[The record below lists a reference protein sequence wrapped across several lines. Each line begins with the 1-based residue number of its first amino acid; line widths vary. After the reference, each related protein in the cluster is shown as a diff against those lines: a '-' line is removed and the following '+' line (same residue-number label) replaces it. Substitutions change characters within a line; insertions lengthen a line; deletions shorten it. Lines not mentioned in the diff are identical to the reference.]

1 MKDLYIPPTRNTLEV
16 KLETNGN
23 LLFRGISTPEN
34 IKKFMSPIIDWL
46 NEFKQTA
53 PEKLTVN
60 FEINYFNTVSSRY
73 FYELILII
81 DSFKENGCEISF
93 NWYYEEDDDDLLDL
107 GEEFEQSAQ
116 VKFNYFTT

>member
-1 MKDLYIPPTRNTLEV
+1 MNDLYIPPTRNTLEV

-23 LLFRGISTPEN
+23 MLFRGISTPEN

-46 NEFKQTA
+46 NEFKKT
-53 PEKLTVN
+53 PPKKLTVN

-93 NWYYEEDDDDLLDL
+93 NWYYEEEDDDLLEL

-116 VKFNYFTT
+116 VKFNYFSI

>member
-1 MKDLYIPPTRNTLEV
+1 MKDHYIPPTRNTLEV

-53 PEKLTVN
+53 PKKLTVN

-73 FYELILII
+73 FYEFILII
-81 DSFKENGCEISF
+81 DSFKEHGCEISF
-93 NWYYEEDDDDLLDL
+93 NWYYEEDDDDLIEL

>member
-1 MKDLYIPPTRNTLEV
+1 MNDLYIPPTRNTLEV

-23 LLFRGISTPEN
+23 MLFRGISTPEN

-46 NEFKQTA
+46 NEFKKTT
-53 PEKLTVN
+53 PKKLSIN

-93 NWYYEEDDDDLLDL
+93 NWYYEEEDDDLLEL

-116 VKFNYFTT
+116 VKFNYFSI